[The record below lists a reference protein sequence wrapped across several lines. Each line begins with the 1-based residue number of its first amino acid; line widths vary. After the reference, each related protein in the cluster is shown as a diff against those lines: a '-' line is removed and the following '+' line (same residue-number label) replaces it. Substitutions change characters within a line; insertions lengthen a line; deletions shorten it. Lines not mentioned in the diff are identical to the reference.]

1 MFSRTSLQ
9 ESQKES
15 QYAIYYYIYKC
26 KKNKKIIQIF
36 LRIYQHVMILFS
48 ITMKTVLLMRKSNR
62 SLPFKRS
69 LRNFDKELEEAKIYF
84 YIYEDT
90 KNIGT

>member
-26 KKNKKIIQIF
+26 KKKMIIQIF
-36 LRIYQHVMILFS
+36 YKDLSTRYDSFFDYDENSLTNEKIEQ
-48 ITMKTVLLMRKSNR
+48 VLA
-62 SLPFKRS
+62 FQ
-69 LRNFDKELEEAKIYF
+69 
-84 YIYEDT
+84 T
-90 KNIGT
+90 

>member
-26 KKNKKIIQIF
+26 KKKKMIIQIF
-36 LRIYQHVMILFS
+36 YKDLSTRYDSFFDYDENSLTNEKIEQ
-48 ITMKTVLLMRKSNR
+48 VLA
-62 SLPFKRS
+62 FQ
-69 LRNFDKELEEAKIYF
+69 
-84 YIYEDT
+84 T
-90 KNIGT
+90 

>member
-1 MFSRTSLQ
+1 
-9 ESQKES
+9 
-15 QYAIYYYIYKC
+15 
-26 KKNKKIIQIF
+26 
-36 LRIYQHVMILFS
+36 
-48 ITMKTVLLMRKSNR
+48 MRKSNR

-90 KNIGT
+90 KNIVSIQ

>member
-1 MFSRTSLQ
+1 ML
-9 ESQKES
+9 
-15 QYAIYYYIYKC
+15 YIITFTNV
-26 KKNKKIIQIF
+26 KKRLSKYFI
-36 LRIYQHVMILFS
+36 RIYQHVMIPFS

>member
-26 KKNKKIIQIF
+26 KKKRLSKYFI
-36 LRIYQHVMILFS
+36 RIYQHVMIPFS

-69 LRNFDKELEEAKIYF
+69 LRNFDKELEEAKNYF

-90 KNIGT
+90 KNIGI

>member
-1 MFSRTSLQ
+1 MLYIITFTNVKK
-9 ESQKES
+9 QKGHP
-15 QYAIYYYIYKC
+15 YFI
-26 KKNKKIIQIF
+26 
-36 LRIYQHVMILFS
+36 RIYQHVMIPFS